1 MQTLTTQ
8 LTAHQRVQQIIQA
21 LLTLPP
27 EKISE
32 VWDFVAFLQGRYAG
46 TPSVDVSDTRIWN
59 GGHSMWI
66 TGSSTSATR
75 SVNAWPRYRRTR
87 PAVIGGILLWWLS
100 TVPIAAIL
108 AAIIFHILRAVFG

>member
-8 LTAHQRVQQIIQA
+8 LTAHQRVQQIMQA

-46 TPSVDVSDTRIWN
+46 TPSVDVSDTWTDKD
-59 GGHSMWI
+59 M
-66 TGSSTSATR
+66 TD
-75 SVNAWPRYRRTR
+75 
-87 PAVIGGILLWWLS
+87 LS
-100 TVPIAAIL
+100 TASLVYAQQSEWAGQHD
-108 AAIIFHILRAVFG
+108 AW

>member
-8 LTAHQRVQQIIQA
+8 LTAHQRVQQIMQA

-46 TPSVDVSDTRIWN
+46 TPSVDVNDTWTDQD
-59 GGHSMWI
+59 M
-66 TGSSTSATR
+66 TD
-75 SVNAWPRYRRTR
+75 
-87 PAVIGGILLWWLS
+87 LS
-100 TVPIAAIL
+100 TASLVYAAPLHTAFYL
-108 AAIIFHILRAVFG
+108 ASGKAAPA

>member
-8 LTAHQRVQQIIQA
+8 LTAHQRVQQIMQA

-46 TPSVDVSDTRIWN
+46 TPSVDVSDTWTDKD
-59 GGHSMWI
+59 M
-66 TGSSTSATR
+66 TD
-75 SVNAWPRYRRTR
+75 
-87 PAVIGGILLWWLS
+87 LS
-100 TVPIAAIL
+100 TASLVYAQQSGWTVSVP
-108 AAIIFHILRAVFG
+108 

>member
-46 TPSVDVSDTRIWN
+46 TPSVDVNDTWTDQN
-59 GGHSMWI
+59 TTDLSTASLVYAAPLHTAFHLASGKTDVDS
-66 TGSSTSATR
+66 TGSS
-75 SVNAWPRYRRTR
+75 RT
-87 PAVIGGILLWWLS
+87 PA
-100 TVPIAAIL
+100 
-108 AAIIFHILRAVFG
+108 